1 MIVPMMALG
10 ASGVISVFANICPG
24 ICRDMTHSFLD
35 GNVARARELQL
46 KYLDLINALFI
57 EVNPIPIKTAL
68 NLAGQD
74 MGGLR
79 LPLCEMTPANLARL
93 RASMERM
100 GLIA

>member
-24 ICRDMTHSFLD
+24 ICRDMTHSFLE

-57 EVNPIPIKTAL
+57 EVNPIPIKEAM
-68 NLAGQD
+68 NLLGMD
-74 MGGLR
+74 VGGYR
-79 LPLCEMTPANLARL
+79 LPLCEMDEKNRAALQRALAVL
-93 RASMERM
+93 R
-100 GLIA
+100 G